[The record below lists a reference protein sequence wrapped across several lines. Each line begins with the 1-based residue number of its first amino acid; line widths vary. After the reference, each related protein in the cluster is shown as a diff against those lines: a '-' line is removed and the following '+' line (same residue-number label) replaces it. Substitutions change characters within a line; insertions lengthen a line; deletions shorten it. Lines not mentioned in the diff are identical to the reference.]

1 MKNFAIKLN
10 TSNKYGFVASDQAY
24 LTYAFI
30 ANLRNV
36 S

>member
-10 TSNKYGFVASDQAY
+10 TDYEYGFVASDQAY

-30 ANLRNV
+30 TNLRNV
-36 S
+36 C